1 MATSRGAT
9 QPLRSESF
17 PRRGQGFRQP
27 LTPPLPPALGQ
38 GFERPAWAG
47 APRGAERGL
56 GVCLRRWRASGAA
69 VAEPPGA
76 APGTCPGLGG
86 MAGAD
91 RGAVPRRAALSPLRA
106 ARSLLLAAL
115 LRGGKRGWP
124 RGGRDRARAELGEAL
139 QAGRSLS
146 AAAAC
151 GLNSSFFLFI
161 SFISSPRLYFPF

>member
-1 MATSRGAT
+1 MFCGE
-9 QPLRSESF
+9 QPGGDSA
-17 PRRGQGFRQP
+17 
-27 LTPPLPPALGQ
+27 PPFGKFSSAGPGVPAAAAPSALEQ
-38 GFERPAWAG
+38 GFEGPAWAG

-56 GVCLRRWRASGAA
+56 GVCLRRWRASGVA

-115 LRGGKRGWP
+115 LRGGKRGG
-124 RGGRDRARAELGEAL
+124 RGVVAIALELSWVKPFKLAV
-139 QAGRSLS
+139 R
-146 AAAAC
+146 
-151 GLNSSFFLFI
+151 FP
-161 SFISSPRLYFPF
+161 PRLSVG